1 MAQGPPAMYSARLP
15 IQTVK
20 SESQRASSSQALGP
34 LPTHPNTQTLDQKL
48 RERNSKGEKE
58 KKKKMAPGPFGTME
72 V

>member
-1 MAQGPPAMYSARLP
+1 MYSARLP

-20 SESQRASSSQALGP
+20 SEPQKASSSQALGP

-48 RERNSKGEKE
+48 KE
-58 KKKKMAPGPFGTME
+58 TVRKKKKKKKKPAPGPFGTME